1 MIMINLKVFP
11 LNSPVFPC
19 FLRKMDWFLVASG
32 SYGRPYQGIKEAV
45 SIPKPH
51 SPSFLRPIALGGWIV
66 VLLFVSTAFAKLH
79 AQCFLDRHNTT
90 WFDGWLSCETSMN
103 PNAARGESHWIMY
116 DLNESYGLFKVHI
129 WNTNAPEYL
138 NSGMQDI
145 AMDISQDGVNWTSVG
160 EFQLPRA
167 DGTST
172 YEGVDLLDL
181 GGIGARYVL
190 ITGLTNHGGDCFGLS
205 EIRIDVAEEE
215 EEVITA
221 IQDLQRTPG
230 CLSARI
236 FPNPVTENSQAFI
249 SSTCGTSSPIWYDIQ
264 DLSGKTIRSGQINLL
279 GQEATLALHTVP
291 LVSGMYVLLL
301 RQGDVQKRIKM
312 VKAQ

>member
-1 MIMINLKVFP
+1 MMINLNVFP
-11 LNSPVFPC
+11 LNSPVLPGFP
-19 FLRKMDWFLVASG
+19 RKMDCFFMASESCG
-32 SYGRPYQGIKEAV
+32 HFRQEKKEAV
-45 SIPKPH
+45 AIPKPL
-51 SPSFLRPIALGGWIV
+51 SRSFLKPIALVWRV
-66 VLLFVSTAFAKLH
+66 AVLLFVLTAFAKLN

-103 PNAARGESHWIMY
+103 PNPARGESHWIMY
-116 DLNESYGLFKVHI
+116 DLNESYSLFKVHI

-145 AMDISQDGVNWTSVG
+145 AIDISQDGVNWTSVG

-172 YEGVDLLDL
+172 YEGIDLLDL
-181 GGIGARYVL
+181 GGTGARYVL

-221 IQDLQRTPG
+221 NQDLQRAPG

-236 FPNPVTENSQAFI
+236 FPNPVNDSSQAFI

-264 DLSGKTIRSGQINLL
+264 DLSGKTIRRGQINLL
-279 GQEATLALHTVP
+279 GQETTLALNNVP